1 MGKCRSAGAD
11 DRGYGGPEVLW
22 VLLALGMFARVAEKV
37 IDRGE
42 KIELLVDKA
51 EELNEQAA
59 RFKKQSNTVHYHAPT
74 HAVLHGQ
81 TRTHAHAAFMHAVMY
96 ARTRARARMHV
107 HACMCTH
114 KHTCART

>member
-1 MGKCRSAGAD
+1 
-11 DRGYGGPEVLW
+11 
-22 VLLALGMFARVAEKV
+22 MFVRVAEKV